1 MILKFCPRPV
11 YYILLTY
18 ISISWE
24 YEYIKENKL
33 SSNWQQSWWTKLKIM
48 TLQSINNYHPVWWP
62 TSYLLNIDWMN
73 YSITCIFWYIW
84 FVCLIVFNATFNNVS
99 VILWWSVL
107 LVEDPGENH
116 RPVSN
121 HWQTLSQNVVHLAL
135 IEIYYVGLFLVWLLQ
150 NIAKKYSTY
159 SG

>member
-48 TLQSINNYHPVWWP
+48 TLQSINNYHPVWWL
-62 TSYLLNIDWMN
+62 TSYILYLLNIDWMN
-73 YSITCIFWYIW
+73 YMYFLIYL
-84 FVCLIVFNATFNNVS
+84 VCLFDVFNATFNNVS

-116 RPVSN
+116 RSVAN
-121 HWQTLSQNVVHLAL
+121 HWQTLSQNVVHLA
-135 IEIYYVGLFLVWLLQ
+135 WLRY
-150 NIAKKYSTY
+150 IM
-159 SG
+159 